1 MCILPF
7 QIRYRSYPG
16 ATPLSRYRKRAHFGK
31 ISYSFSLKF
40 YTNLQSPVA
49 RLKLGPWRKNDFF
62 HDPLVGPQVLSWHSP
77 FLDEKT
83 EILPTLVIDCPP
95 SMLFLS
101 IYIVIS
107 YQWVIS
113 LVLYTWFRLIVRLIL
128 DLRLRRR
135 RSHRMTSVVVNSYQ
149 FFSLYGLSWFLAFPY
164 CKGKK
169 RVFSQDEIQA
179 HLHFSPFL

>member
-1 MCILPF
+1 MSITPSLVV
-7 QIRYRSYPG
+7 IR
-16 ATPLSRYRKRAHFGK
+16 SRKSLIK
-31 ISYSFSLKF
+31 I
-40 YTNLQSPVA
+40 
-49 RLKLGPWRKNDFF
+49 
-62 HDPLVGPQVLSWHSP
+62 
-77 FLDEKT
+77 
-83 EILPTLVIDCPP
+83 P

-169 RVFSQDEIQA
+169 RVFFQDEIQA
-179 HLHFSPFL
+179 HLNFSPFLLPLANIFRLQSKYALVQELNVIQSKWDSGDLAFRPNLAHYL